1 MKKILYMGV
10 AGCAL
15 FIANAASADVN
26 ILANINKTQD
36 ITVSELVTIHK
47 TVNLTAVVDITPGKA
62 AEAQGLIDQPNYDN
76 EACGNCAEK
85 IDSIVNSIGSSDG
98 SGNTGITNVNQSS
111 GNMNNQGNSVSVA
124 WDLVR
129 PPGAPPPPVG
139 VPPPAIGTSGFA
151 HAQAHVDQKNGEF
164 LQHSG
169 EGGTIVSTVEAPNVV
184 DTVDLLFRDAEITG
198 SINNN
203 TGIVNVNQSAG
214 NMNNQGNQLVLAVSL
229 LGDSQQGGVAL
240 SEADLGQVTVGNSAN
255 ESDSDPTADNT
266 SLIGINKSV
275 AIADSISNNVGV
287 VNVNQA
293 AGNMSNQANNVSA
306 AVVVVGS
313 GAPPG
318 AP

>member
-47 TVNLTAVVDITPGKA
+47 TVNITAVVDITPGKA
-62 AEAQGLIDQPNYDN
+62 AEAQGLIDQSNYN
-76 EACGNCAEK
+76 NNACGNCAEK
-85 IDSIVNSIGSSDG
+85 VDSIVNSIGGGDG
-98 SGNTGITNVNQSS
+98 SGNTGITNVNQAS

-139 VPPPAIGTSGFA
+139 VPPPTIGTSGFA

-164 LQHSG
+164 LSG
-169 EGGTIVSTVEAPNVV
+169 NEPVLEPNVV
-184 DTVDLLFRDAEITG
+184 DTVDLLFRDAEIIG

-229 LGDSQQGGVAL
+229 LGTSQQGGVAL
-240 SEADLGQVTVGNSAN
+240 SEADLGQVTIGNSAN
-255 ESDSDPTADNT
+255 ESDSDPTASNT

-275 AIADSISNNVGV
+275 SISDSISNNVGV

>member
-47 TVNLTAVVDITPGKA
+47 TVNITAVVDITPGKA
-62 AEAQGLIDQPNYDN
+62 AEAQGLIDQSNYDN
-76 EACGNCAEK
+76 TACGNCAEK
-85 IDSIVNSIGSSDG
+85 IDSIVNSIGSGEG
-98 SGNTGITNVNQSS
+98 SGNTGITNVNQAS

-129 PPGAPPPPVG
+129 PPGAPPPPPN
-139 VPPPAIGTSGFA
+139 VPPPAVGTSGFA

-164 LQHSG
+164 LSG
-169 EGGTIVSTVEAPNVV
+169 NEPVLDPNVV

-214 NMNNQGNQLVLAVSL
+214 NMNNQANQLVLAVSL

-266 SLIGINKSV
+266 SLIGINKS
-275 AIADSISNNVGV
+275 ASIADSISNNVGV